1 MTATITSLQNMAVT
15 VFAPL
20 WQINGN
26 DISIS
31 AQLG

>member
-1 MTATITSLQNMAVT
+1 MTSAITTLQNMAVT
-15 VFAPL
+15 VFVPL

-26 DISIS
+26 DIAIS